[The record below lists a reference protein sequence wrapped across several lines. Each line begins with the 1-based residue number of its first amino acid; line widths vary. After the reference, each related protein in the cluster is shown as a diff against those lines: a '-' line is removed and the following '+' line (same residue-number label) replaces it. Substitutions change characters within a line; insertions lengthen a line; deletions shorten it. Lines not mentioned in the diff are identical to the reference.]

1 MKRDANPEKGL
12 EALDQCE
19 YMVLAMTDGEGKP
32 TASPSTGTGGGE
44 DLFPLRK
51 GRGEGGL
58 SADPSAGLPDR
69 GGTPAGDPGHL

>member
-32 TASPSTGTGGGE
+32 YCIPLNGVRAGE
-44 DLFPLRK
+44 KIYFPLRK

-58 SADPSAGLPDR
+58 SADPIRRSA
-69 GGTPAGDPGHL
+69 

>member
-32 TASPSTGTGGGE
+32 YCIPLNGVRAGEKIYFCLLYTSPSPRDISGSRM
-44 DLFPLRK
+44 PS
-51 GRGEGGL
+51 
-58 SADPSAGLPDR
+58 SA
-69 GGTPAGDPGHL
+69 